1 MYCAVDSDKQSE
13 YWSDVLLDRD
23 WSMLE
28 QLYLS
33 NYGNTQFI
41 VESLMIPSVHLSN

>member
-13 YWSDVLLDRD
+13 YWSDVILDRD

-28 QLYLS
+28 QLWLG
-33 NYGNTQFI
+33 NYGNTQSI
-41 VESLMIPSVHLSN
+41 VKSLMIPSVNLPT

>member
-1 MYCAVDSDKQSE
+1 MYCAVDSDWQSE

-23 WSMLE
+23 WSMLQ

-33 NYGNTQFI
+33 NYGITQI
-41 VESLMIPSVHLSN
+41 IIKSLMRPSVHLPT